1 MRALIRQLNPVAES
15 VIAGVIGIAIGAVIM
30 LVYGYDPV
38 AAYIS
43 LFRGSFGSIY
53 SWAESLANATPLIL
67 TALTFAV
74 AMRGGLFNIG
84 AEGQLY
90 IGALAAV
97 AVSLIHLP
105 YPLHVVVAL
114 LAAMLAGMIWG
125 LPVAFLKLGRGVHEV
140 ISTIMFNWIAHFFAF
155 YLIANVLTDPKRGEK
170 TISIAETSRLARV
183 LPDASLN
190 FGLLVAVIS
199 AVVVLF
205 LLWRTTGGFE
215 LRVSGFNPD
224 AARYAGIS
232 RRRQILTVFLI
243 GGATAGLAGAVQVM
257 GRPPTYAL
265 MSGLPQFVNLGFDGI
280 GVAMIGRNHPIGIIF
295 AAIFF
300 GGLLV
305 GGRIMQFSPGVPL
318 EMVRVVEGVI
328 ILALAVPEL
337 KRILVRIG
345 LRLKRR
351 RQSHGA

>member
-15 VIAGVIGIAIGAVIM
+15 VIAGLIGIAIGAVIM

-114 LAAMLAGMIWG
+114 LAAMLAGMIWS

-257 GRPPTYAL
+257 GRPPTYAV

>member
-1 MRALIRQLNPVAES
+1 MRALISQLNPVAES
-15 VIAGVIGIAIGAVIM
+15 VIAGLIGLAIGAVIM

-43 LFRGSFGSIY
+43 LFRGSFGSVY

-105 YPLHVVVAL
+105 YPLHVIVAL
-114 LAAMLAGMIWG
+114 LAAMLAGMIWS

-170 TISIAETSRLARV
+170 TISIAETSRLARI
-183 LPDASLN
+183 LPDTSLN
-190 FGLLVAVIS
+190 YGLVVAVVA

-215 LRVSGFNPD
+215 LRVSGFNPE

-232 RRRQILTVFLI
+232 RRRQILTAFLI

-265 MSGLPQFVNLGFDGI
+265 ISGLPQFVNLGFDGI
-280 GVAMIGRNHPIGIIF
+280 GVAMIGRNHPIGIVF

-337 KRILVRIG
+337 KRVFVRIG
-345 LRLKRR
+345 SRLKRR
-351 RQSHGA
+351 RQRDGA

>member
-1 MRALIRQLNPVAES
+1 MRALISQLNPVTES
-15 VIAGVIGIAIGAVIM
+15 VIAGLIGLAIGAVIM

-43 LFRGSFGSIY
+43 LFRGSFGSVY

-105 YPLHVVVAL
+105 YPLHVIVAL
-114 LAAMLAGMIWG
+114 LAAMLAGMIWS

-170 TISIAETSRLARV
+170 TISIAETSRLARI
-183 LPDASLN
+183 LPDTSLN
-190 FGLLVAVIS
+190 YGLVVAVVA

-215 LRVSGFNPD
+215 LRVSGFNPE

-232 RRRQILTVFLI
+232 RRRQILTAFLI

-265 MSGLPQFVNLGFDGI
+265 MSGLPQFVNLGFEGI
-280 GVAMIGRNHPIGIIF
+280 GVAMIGRNHPVGIVF

-337 KRILVRIG
+337 KRVFVRIG
-345 LRLKRR
+345 SRLKRR
-351 RQSHGA
+351 RQRDGA